1 MFRYDLINYLIQKYN
16 FKSYLEIGVCNPD
29 DCFNLVKCL
38 NKNSVDPGLEYQ
50 QNPVDYQMTSDEFFD
65 KLDSNRLDLHPDTKW
80 DLIFI
85 DGLHISTQ
93 VQKDILN
100 SLNHLSW
107 NGFVVLHDCNPPDIF
122 MAREDYYISGQQRPW
137 NGTTWKAIYWL
148 RTHRSDLRV
157 CTLDTDWGLGI
168 ITRGLSKLIPFDNLF
183 YEYNQMSQNR
193 KKDLNLINPQDLE
206 SWLSKTMI

>member
-1 MFRYDLINYLIQKYN
+1 MYRFDLINYLIEKYN
-16 FKSYLEIGVCNPD
+16 FKSYLEIGVCNPEN
-29 DCFNLVKCL
+29 CFNLINSE
-38 NKNSVDPGLEYQ
+38 NKISVDPGVEYQ
-50 QNPVDYQMTSDEFFD
+50 SNPVDYQMTSDEFFSR
-65 KLDSNRLDLHPDTKW
+65 LDSNQLNLHPDTKW

-107 NGFVVLHDCNPPDIF
+107 NGFIVLHDCNPPDIF
-122 MAREDYYISGQQRPW
+122 MAREDYYINGQQRPW

-148 RTHRSDLRV
+148 RTHRGDLKV
-157 CTLDTDWGLGI
+157 CTLDTDWGLGVV
-168 ITRGLSKLIPFDNLF
+168 TRGKSDLVGFDNPF

-193 KKDLNLINPQDLE
+193 KRDLNLIQVQDLE
-206 SWLSKTMI
+206 NWLQNK

>member
-1 MFRYDLINYLIQKYN
+1 MYRFDLINYLIDKYN
-16 FKSYLEIGVCNPD
+16 FKSYLEIGVCNPEN
-29 DCFNLVKCL
+29 CFNLINSE
-38 NKNSVDPGLEYQ
+38 NKISVDPGVEYQ
-50 QNPVDYQMTSDEFFD
+50 QNPVDYQMTSDEFFS
-65 KLDSNRLDLHPDTKW
+65 KLDSNQLNLHPDTKW

-107 NGFVVLHDCNPPDIF
+107 NGFIVLHDCNPPDIF
-122 MAREDYYISGQQRPW
+122 MAREDYYVNGQQRPW

-148 RTHRSDLRV
+148 RTHRNDLKV

-168 ITRGLSKLIPFDNLF
+168 VTRGKSDLIDFDNPF
-183 YEYNQMSQNR
+183 YEYNKMSQNR
-193 KKDLNLINPQDLE
+193 IKDLNLIQVRELE
-206 SWLSKTMI
+206 NWLQNK